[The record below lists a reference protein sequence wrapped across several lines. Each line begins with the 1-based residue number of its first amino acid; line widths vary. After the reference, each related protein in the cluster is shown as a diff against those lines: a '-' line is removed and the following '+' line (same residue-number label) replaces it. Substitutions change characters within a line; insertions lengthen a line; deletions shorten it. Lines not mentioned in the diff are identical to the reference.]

1 MHGVHFSVE
10 RISIS
15 FFLRKTMAARG
26 LPELYYQGNS
36 KFTLYWC
43 EKLRRRRSIKGSSR
57 VEEGDRRKLTKT
69 CTDLKLFTYPILVGR
84 SYSIHNNLGLISWSV
99 AYVGPQE
106 EVIVTTPRDL
116 KVGLIFMPKYSH
128 FCISKYSRRCR

>member
-1 MHGVHFSVE
+1 
-10 RISIS
+10 
-15 FFLRKTMAARG
+15 MAARG

-57 VEEGDRRKLTKT
+57 VEEGDRRKITKT

-84 SYSIHNNLGLISWSV
+84 SYSIQQSWPYQLVCCICWSV
-99 AYVGPQE
+99 LRRSSRSSPGN
-106 EVIVTTPRDL
+106 L
-116 KVGLIFMPKYSH
+116 KVGLIFMPKNFHIPTFQTKIAFSTLQEY
-128 FCISKYSRRCR
+128 KTTTD